1 MRAEPGAASGAVAE
15 RPRAA
20 RFPIPAGAASPV
32 PRTPTSRAPPR
43 YVGCVDQV
51 FDWYT
56 RPSSV
61 AAATGR
67 GCSMYDDDLAATA
80 RALAQDLQLVRP
92 LAVFDLET
100 TGLNVD
106 DARTVEIAVLRIEPP
121 GAFASHSRRVN
132 PGRPIPAEATAVHG
146 ITDEDVAHEPSF
158 RDIAP
163 RLARFLDGCDLA
175 GFNIGGF
182 DIPVLE
188 AEFRRAGLVFS
199 MEGRRIV
206 DAQGIFHHYERRD
219 LAAAVR
225 FYTGRDIED
234 AHSAQGDLVS
244 TLYVLRGQ
252 LDPLRRPPSRR
263 RGTRPARSAQAV
275 SRVAGRRPLA
285 GLRPAPR
292 ASSRGGR
299 TRRSLVLRLDPRRGH
314 VPRGASPTPS
324 SGSVGCCLLADPL
337 ADGRA

>member
-1 MRAEPGAASGAVAE
+1 
-15 RPRAA
+15 
-20 RFPIPAGAASPV
+20 
-32 PRTPTSRAPPR
+32 
-43 YVGCVDQV
+43 
-51 FDWYT
+51 
-56 RPSSV
+56 
-61 AAATGR
+61 
-67 GCSMYDDDLAATA
+67 MYDDDLAATA

-100 TGLNVD
+100 TGLNVE
-106 DARTVEIAVLRIEPP
+106 DARTVEIAVLRIEPS
-121 GAFASHSRRVN
+121 GAFASHSRRVD

-252 LDPLRRPPSRR
+252 LDRYGDLPRDVAELDQFAPRR
-263 RGTRPARSAQAV
+263 RYLVWRDGDLWLDF
-275 SRVAGRRPLA
+275 GRHRGRPLGEA
-285 GLRPAPR
+285 VPGDPSYFDWILAEGTFPAELTDAVKRIRAVPPPR
-292 ASSRGGR
+292 
-299 TRRSLVLRLDPRRGH
+299 
-314 VPRGASPTPS
+314 
-324 SGSVGCCLLADPL
+324 
-337 ADGRA
+337 